1 LYKKE
6 EIKLKSNL
14 DLRKPFENNY
24 IYGKTKKQTQIDLI
38 ETYNYAKGNNIEN
51 IKTFEIA

>member
-6 EIKLKSNL
+6 EIKLKSSL

-24 IYGKTKKQTQIDLI
+24 IYGKQKIKTKIDLV
-38 ETYNYAKGNNIEN
+38 ETYNYLK
-51 IKTFEIA
+51 